1 MFYEGTDVQKDN
13 YKTIVRI
20 ENSWISASD
29 SEVWKVDKQPR
40 NSKDFFLLLY
50 KNLRLMLM
58 LH

>member
-29 SEVWKVDKQPR
+29 SEVWKVDK
-40 NSKDFFLLLY
+40 
-50 KNLRLMLM
+50 
-58 LH
+58 